1 MLPCAKTSLQVSR
14 FISKPMDVVIMCY
27 AGIVIDLFAS
37 EWGYG
42 GEETAKTAC
51 RNTATWWRGRGCT
64 DEWIRV
70 LLFGVPATARL
81 AVTVHGAHVVAVHM
95 HMQWPF
101 SVCREKMLMQRVWRE
116 KLLHFSGGF
125 SHPRRS
131 GSAHVSSSSWA
142 CRAWFLRHAIL
153 FWRQFFVSGGASERA
168 HRPAHHSLCAS
179 SIRDVLL
186 PTKSICRSQRLWHPA
201 VWPVLARRLLSQVL
215 YVT

>member
-1 MLPCAKTSLQVSR
+1 MTR
-14 FISKPMDVVIMCY
+14 
-27 AGIVIDLFAS
+27 
-37 EWGYG
+37 
-42 GEETAKTAC
+42 AC
-51 RNTATWWRGRGCT
+51 GCT

-70 LLFGVPATARL
+70 LFGVPATARL

-101 SVCREKMLMQRVWRE
+101 SVCREKMADAESMARKAFAL
-116 KLLHFSGGF
+116 FSGGF

-142 CRAWFLRHAIL
+142 CRAWFPRHAIL